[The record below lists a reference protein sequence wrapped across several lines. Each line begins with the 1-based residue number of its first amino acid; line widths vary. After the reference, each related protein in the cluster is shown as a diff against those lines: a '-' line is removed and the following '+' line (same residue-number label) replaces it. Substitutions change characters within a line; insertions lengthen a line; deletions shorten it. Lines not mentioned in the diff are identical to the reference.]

1 MNRYF
6 AVRGDLVHDPA
17 TGLTHRAPHQQP
29 DGRVVL
35 DDSTVAEW
43 PTVVPASTGRT
54 TPVSLCWSPL
64 VRCNL
69 HCPQCLDD
77 TTVPELAAVDRHR
90 IAAVLAASD
99 VLGVDISGG
108 EPLLLRD
115 LPGLI
120 AVLRRGE
127 RCAVSI
133 TTNGWHLDLRAAEL
147 TRVDAIRISLDGPDI
162 ARHDR
167 IRGHGSF
174 ARACGGIRTAVDT
187 GIPVQVQTVLM
198 TSTADRAQDMVDLA
212 HVLGAGGVTFLQ
224 MLPIGSG
231 AALIDEMLDDPAAT
245 ALVDTLQVP
254 AGLRVRLRT
263 RKFASGFTVVRA
275 DGRVWRNADG
285 AHRIGGLHALTQPG
299 DLVLTSTDG
308 SA

>member
-1 MNRYF
+1 MNRSF
-6 AVRGDLVHDPA
+6 AAHGDLVHDPA
-17 TGLTHRAPHQQP
+17 TGLTHRSPDRQP
-29 DGRVVL
+29 NGRLIL
-35 DDSTVAEW
+35 DDATVAGW
-43 PTVVPASTGRT
+43 PIVVPARSGRT
-54 TPVSLCWSPL
+54 TPMSLCWSPL

-77 TTVPELAAVDRHR
+77 TTVPELAAADRHR

-108 EPLLLRD
+108 EPLLLRELPD
-115 LPGLI
+115 LL
-120 AVLRRGE
+120 AALRLGG
-127 RCAVSI
+127 RCAVSV
-133 TTNGWHLDLRAAEL
+133 TTNGWHLERRAAEL
-147 TRVDAIRISLDGPDI
+147 VRVDAIRVSLDGPDA

-167 IRGHGSF
+167 VRGHGSF
-174 ARACGGIRTAVDT
+174 ARARDGIHATVAAR
-187 GIPVQVQTVLM
+187 IPVQIQTVLM
-198 TSTADRAQDMVDLA
+198 TSNASRAQDMVHLA
-212 HVLGAGGVTFLQ
+212 HLLGAGGVTFLQ

-231 AALIDEMLDDPAAT
+231 AALTGEMVDDPAAT

-263 RKFASGFTVVRA
+263 RGAADGFTVVRA

-285 AHRIGGLHALTQPG
+285 AHRIGRLHPLTCPG
-299 DLVLTSTDG
+299 DLVLTRTDG